1 MIKTR
6 GDLLELVGKLT
17 VSDSAT
23 EEQIESLMSAINLLD
38 DMIDK
43 ELPGIG
49 LTE

>member
-23 EEQIESLMSAINLLD
+23 EEQIVSLMSAINLLD